1 MRFETG
7 KPTLS
12 WLNRILAI
20 AYGASEARA
29 VRFDVF
35 EML

>member
-7 KPTLS
+7 EPTLS

-20 AYGASEARA
+20 AYGAREARV

-35 EML
+35 EVL